1 MVLTEPLVRSRMTE
15 AVIATW
21 ELVVVARLEGGHRQS
36 RSAGL
41 SNLLTRWPPR
51 LQDSSL
57 PRDEAAGLP
66 IGIVQ

>member
-21 ELVVVARLEGGHRQS
+21 GLVVVARLEGGHRQS
-36 RSAGL
+36 CLAGL

-51 LQDSSL
+51 LQDSSP